1 MIYGKKWSLLS
12 KIIKGRNEHA
22 IKYHFF
28 SLLKKHGVKDQDLYL
43 DIHNSKILGAIL
55 SIRESISHTNTK
67 ISQDSLQKI
76 KPSKKII
83 SDEDSSSNSFS
94 LKDANTNCSENSVQL
109 HPKPSSINFS
119 SSKFFSYVE
128 RKNKNDTKTKVF
140 YFLFI
145 HNEIILNNRKKQRK
159 EKEVVIAKAYQ
170 AMKNSKNYLS
180 FTII

>member
-28 SLLKKHGVKDQDLYL
+28 SLLKKHGVKDQDLHL

-67 ISQDSLQKI
+67 LSQENFQKA
-76 KPSKKII
+76 KPEKKIV

-94 LKDANTNCSENSVQL
+94 LKDANTNCSENSVES
-109 HPKPSSINFS
+109 HPKTCSFNFS

-128 RKNKNDTKTKVF
+128 KKNKNDIKKKVF
-140 YFLFI
+140 FIFFYFKNNSI
-145 HNEIILNNRKKQRK
+145 NRKKQRK
-159 EKEVVIAKAYQ
+159 EKVAVIAKVYQ
-170 AMKNSKNYLS
+170 AMKSLKNYLS
-180 FTII
+180 STII